1 MSAKY
6 EVEFNKVMANGAET
20 CFVVIRKPNTTTAIK
35 RLPSL
40 KKNNNIDIDA
50 YQNMD
55 FRYLTH

>member
-40 KKNNNIDIDA
+40 KKITTLI
-50 YQNMD
+50 
-55 FRYLTH
+55 